1 MRKTWMLVTS
11 LAVLAG
17 GCDLAG
23 PIERQSEAS
32 RKAAEANELKDHI
45 QQPIDRAKNA
55 NDPVIE
61 ADKARA
67 QAIDDAGG

>member
-1 MRKTWMLVTS
+1 MRQS
-11 LAVLAG
+11 LMFASFLALLG
-17 GCDLAG
+17 AGCDLAG

-32 RKAAEANELKDHI
+32 RKAAEANQLKDHI
-45 QQPIDRAKNA
+45 QQPIDRAKAA

-67 QAIDDAGG
+67 KAIDDAGG

>member
-1 MRKTWMLVTS
+1 MRTTLMSATLIA
-11 LAVLAG
+11 LALA

-23 PIERQSEAS
+23 PVERQSEAS
-32 RKAAEANELKDHI
+32 RKAVEANELKDHI

-67 QAIDDAGG
+67 QAIEDAGG